1 MERTFQI
8 VAVILAGIAAYFLWK
23 GNSDGAFVSGVLG
36 AVSFFLSIRF
46 QVKERN
52 QQREREENPERYE
65 LEEKRLFDDEI
76 DDSNE
81 KSAVK
86 NFRE

>member
-1 MERTFQI
+1 MERIFQI

-46 QVKERN
+46 QVKERKIL
-52 QQREREENPERYE
+52 REHEENFERPELNDRQLFE
-65 LEEKRLFDDEI
+65 DDLMEKE
-76 DDSNE
+76 
-81 KSAVK
+81 
-86 NFRE
+86 NFENKIER